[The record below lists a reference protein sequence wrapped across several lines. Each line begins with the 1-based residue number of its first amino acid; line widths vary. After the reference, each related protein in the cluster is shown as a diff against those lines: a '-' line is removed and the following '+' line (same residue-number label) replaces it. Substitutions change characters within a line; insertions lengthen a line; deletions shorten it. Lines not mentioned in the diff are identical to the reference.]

1 MAEALTT
8 SSIVAP
14 GFQGLNTQDS
24 TVTLESGYA
33 TQAENCVIDKFGRI
47 GARKGW
53 LPVNATSTA
62 LGTAEV
68 KTIIEIIKE
77 DGDVVLSA
85 GNNKLFSGTTTLT
98 QLPVRNVTNTADLTY
113 TISDNHWSIAVQP
126 YSTGLGASAHAYLA
140 QEGHATLVYHK
151 LPLIGTGATV
161 TVSSVN
167 GSGGITGITITTGG
181 SNWFVGNLATVT
193 GGAGSGA
200 RFTVTTVSG
209 TAITAATITTAGTG
223 YAVGNVLTLVD
234 ITEPHQ
240 HDGSY
245 GLQLLSD
252 VGVLPLGYTS
262 TTFKPNIAL
271 AAFGRVWYADIVNDR
286 QTVYFS
292 DFNSGHTL
300 SGGSA
305 GSLNIAD
312 IVPDGD
318 PIVALAAHNGF
329 LIIFCNHHIVTYR
342 NAEDLTVIAMEDC
355 IKGIGCIARDS
366 VATTGTDLIFLSNG
380 GVRSLLRTI
389 QEKSS
394 PIRDISANVRDDL
407 MVVVDSETQKK
418 NIKAVYYERDA
429 FYLISFPTSGVCY
442 CFDTRGVLQN
452 GAARAT
458 LWRLKATAFYPTIGR
473 ALYIGKAGYIGN
485 YTGYLDNTNTYR
497 MLYYTNW
504 FDMGSP
510 TIEKILKK
518 LGVTFIGGR
527 GVNVAIKWAFDYS
540 QSYRNTT
547 YTLATPS
554 VAEYGIA
561 EYGIAEYTAGV
572 VFDNTITQLGGTG
585 RLIQIGIEAMINNS
599 ELSVQKMDCY
609 VKQGKVR

>member
-1 MAEALTT
+1 MAEALVT

-24 TVTLESGYA
+24 TVTLESGFA

-53 LPVNATSTA
+53 VRLNATNSDLSTA
-62 LGTAEV
+62 NI
-68 KTIIEIIKE
+68 KTIVEVVKE
-77 DGDVVLSA
+77 DGDILIST
-85 GNNKLFSGTTTLT
+85 GNNKIFTGSTTLT
-98 QLPVRNVTNTADLTY
+98 KLAVRNTNNTADLSY
-113 TISDNHWSIAVQP
+113 TITDDHWSIAVQP

-140 QEGHATLVYHK
+140 QAGHPTLIYHK
-151 LPLIGTGATV
+151 LPLVGTGATL

-167 GSGGITGITITTGG
+167 GSGHVTGVTVTTGG
-181 SNWFVGNLATVT
+181 SNWYVGDLATVT
-193 GGAGSGA
+193 GGAGTGA
-200 RFTVTTVSG
+200 TFTVTTVSG
-209 TAITAATITTAGTG
+209 TTITGVSITTVGSS

-234 ITEPHQ
+234 TTSPHT
-240 HDGSY
+240 HEGSY
-245 GLQLLSD
+245 GLQRLAD
-252 VGVLPLGYTS
+252 VGTLPAGHTA
-262 TTFKPNIAL
+262 TTFTPNIAL
-271 AAFGRVWYADIVNDR
+271 AAFGRVWYADIYNDR

-292 DFNSGHTL
+292 DLNSGNTL

-312 IVPDGD
+312 IVPSGD
-318 PIVALAAHNGF
+318 PIVAMAAHNGF
-329 LIIFCNHHIVTYR
+329 LVIFCKNNIVVYR
-342 NAEDLTVIAMEDC
+342 NADDIATIALSDL

-366 VATTGTDLIFLSNG
+366 VVATGTDLVFLSNG

-407 MVVVDSETQKK
+407 MLLIDAETSKQV
-418 NIKAVYYERDA
+418 KAAYYERDA
-429 FYLISFPTSGVCY
+429 FYLISFPTSNICY
-442 CFDTRGVLQN
+442 CFDARGLLQN
-452 GAARAT
+452 NAAKAT
-458 LWRLKATAFYPTIGR
+458 LWRQSITALCATVGR
-473 ALYIGKAGYIGN
+473 SLYLGKAGYIGN
-485 YTGYLDNTNTYR
+485 YTGYLDDTAQYR

-504 FDMGSP
+504 FDVGSA

-518 LGVTFIGGR
+518 VGITFIGGR

-540 QSYRNTT
+540 QSYQSTT
-547 YTLATPS
+547 YTLANPA

-561 EYGIAEYTAGV
+561 EYGIGEYTAGI
-572 VFDNTITQLGGTG
+572 VFDNNTTQLGGTG
-585 RLIQIGIEAMINNS
+585 RLIQLGIEAMINGS

-609 VKQGKVR
+609 VKQGRTR

>member
-1 MAEALTT
+1 MAEALST

-53 LPVNATSTA
+53 TPVNATNA
-62 LGTAEV
+62 DLGTAVV
-68 KTIIEIIKE
+68 KTIVEIVKE
-77 DGDVVLSA
+77 DGNAILSA
-85 GNNKLFSGTTTLT
+85 GNNKIFTGTATLT
-98 QLPVRNVTNTADLTY
+98 ELKPRNSTNTANLSY
-113 TISDNHWSIAVQP
+113 TITDNHWSIAVQP

-140 QEGHATLVYHK
+140 QAEHAPLVYHK
-151 LPLIGTGATV
+151 LPLVGTGATL
-161 TVSSVN
+161 TVSSID
-167 GSGGITGITITTGG
+167 GSGGITGVTVTTGG
-181 SNWFVGNLATVT
+181 SNWFVGNTATVT
-193 GGAGSGA
+193 GGAGSA
-200 RFTVTTVSG
+200 ATFTVTTVSG
-209 TAITAATITTAGTG
+209 TAITGVSVTTVGSG
-223 YAVGNVLTLVD
+223 YVVGNVLTLVD
-234 ITEPHQ
+234 TTSTHQ

-252 VGVLPLGYTS
+252 VGTLPSGHS
-262 TTFKPNIAL
+262 AATFKPNIAL
-271 AAFGRVWYADIVNDR
+271 AAYGRVWYADIYNDR

-292 DFNSGHTL
+292 DLNAGQTL
-300 SGGSA
+300 SGGSS

-318 PIVALAAHNGF
+318 GIVALAAHNGF
-329 LIIFCNHHIVTYR
+329 LIIFCNHHVVIYK
-342 NAEDLTVIAMEDC
+342 NAADIDTIAMEDI

-366 VATTGTDLIFLSNG
+366 VAATGTDLVFLSNG

-394 PIRDISANVRDDL
+394 PIRDVSRNVRDDL
-407 MVVVDSETQKK
+407 MLLVDSETAKEV
-418 NIKAVYYERDA
+418 KAVYYERDA
-429 FYLISFPTSGVCY
+429 FYVISFPTSGVCY
-442 CFDTRGVLQN
+442 CFDARGLLEN
-452 GAARAT
+452 GASRAT
-458 LWRLKATAFYPTIGR
+458 LWRLTVNAFCATINR
-473 ALYIGKAGYIGN
+473 VLYLGKAGYIGN
-485 YTGYLDNTNTYR
+485 YTGYLDNDNTYR

-518 LGVTFIGGR
+518 VGITFIGGR

-540 QSYRNTT
+540 QSYRSTT
-547 YTLATPS
+547 YTLANPS
-554 VAEYGIA
+554 VAEYNIA

-585 RLIQIGIEAMINNS
+585 RLIQIGIEAMINGS

-609 VKQGKVR
+609 VKQGKIR